1 MIKTIVVVI
10 AVAGNT
16 SQPQTSSL
24 DVYCAS
30 STQQPLSMNLLYGT
44 DFSNLRMISL
54 ESRQDIIIETSPL
67 QIRHFR
73 LTNIMSTSEGVYQ
86 CLLNLSSSQNPQQPL
101 TVLLV
106 EGMIFLSALYIHL
119 TKMCTCTLAQIHMP
133 PCFSSA
139 HAFFRSCP
147 DTRNGNDCKYTRYLQ
162 SAVNSFVTFDT
173 RLGFRNGGS
182 CGNKQRV
189 SSFQFIQLGGSNSNL
204 LYYCSNGP
212 SNLCHNSSRVSIS
225 YHGKDNYDIKLML
238 IDLLFSDSGRY
249 ELRVVLTDNRLSRLS
264 VPITRKFVLSVILP

>member
-10 AVAGNT
+10 DVAGNS

-24 DVYCAS
+24 DVYCAN

-44 DFSNLRMISL
+44 DFSNLSLISL
-54 ESRQDIIIETSPL
+54 ESRQDIIIKTSPL
-67 QIRHFR
+67 LIRHFH

-86 CLLNLSSSQNPQQPL
+86 CLLNFSSSQNPQQPL

-119 TKMCTCTLAQIHMP
+119 TKMCTCILAHICMP

-147 DTRNGNDCKYTRYLQ
+147 ETRNGKDCNNKRYLQ
-162 SAVNSFVTFDT
+162 SAVNSFATFDT

-182 CGNKQRV
+182 CSIKQRV
-189 SSFQFIQLGGSNSNL
+189 SSFQFIQLGESNSNL
-204 LYYCSNGP
+204 LYSCSNGP
-212 SNLCHNSSRVSIS
+212 INLCHNSSRVSVS
-225 YHGKDNYDIKLML
+225 YHGKDNYDVKLTL
-238 IDLLFSDSGRY
+238 NDLLLSDSGRY
-249 ELRVVLTDNRLSRLS
+249 ELRVVLTGNGQAPQSI
-264 VPITRKFVLSVILP
+264 PITRKFVLSVI